1 MDLHYTDEDL
11 AFRDQVRA
19 FLDSH
24 LPRDLRDKVL
34 GHLRLSKDDFVR
46 WHRILAAQ
54 GWVAPGWPAEFGGP
68 GWTPIQ
74 RHIFEEECARAGTPR
89 VMPFGI
95 DMVAPVIMAFG
106 SQQQKEY
113 FLPRILS
120 CEDWWCQGY
129 SEPGSGSDLASLKTT
144 AVRGVDGEGE
154 HYIVNG
160 QKTWTTLAQHADM
173 IFCLVRTDSS
183 VRKQEGISFLLI
195 DMHSPGIT
203 VRPIIMLDEDHEV
216 NEVFFDNVRVPVA
229 NLVGQE
235 NRGWTYAKYLLGHE
249 RTGIAAVG
257 RSKRELAFLKRL
269 ARREQKNGRPLL
281 EDPLFAAK
289 VADLEIELMALEMTV
304 LRVLAQAGSGK
315 SQAPGPE
322 ASLLKV
328 RGTDIQQTLTELMLE
343 AAGPMALPFDAAFL
357 EGEREHSVAGD
368 DMAAPLA
375 SYYFNYRKTSIYGG
389 SNEIQR
395 NIITQMILGL

>member
-1 MDLHYTDEDL
+1 MDLHYSDEDL

-24 LPRDLRDKVL
+24 LPKDLQARVL
-34 GHLRLSKDDFVR
+34 THKRLSKDDFVR
-46 WHRILAAQ
+46 WHKILAAQ
-54 GWVAPGWPAEFGGP
+54 GWVAPGWPVEFGGP
-68 GWTPIQ
+68 GWTPVQ
-74 RHIFEEECARAGTPR
+74 RHLFEEECARAGTPR

-106 SQQQKEY
+106 SQEQKEY

-129 SEPGSGSDLASLKTT
+129 SEPGSGSDLASLKTS
-144 AVRGVDGEGE
+144 AVRGVDNEGD

-173 IFCLVRTDSS
+173 IFCLVRTDTS

-195 DMHSPGIT
+195 DMHSPGVT

-216 NEVFFDNVRVPVA
+216 NEVFFDNVRVPAA

-304 LRVLAQAGSGK
+304 LRVLAKANK
-315 SQAPGPE
+315 APGPE
-322 ASLLKV
+322 ASVLKV
-328 RGTDIQQTLTELMLE
+328 RGTDIQQALTELMLE
-343 AAGPMALPFDAAFL
+343 AAGPMALPFDPAYL
-357 EGEREHSVAGD
+357 EGDTEHSVAGD
-368 DMAAPLA
+368 DEAAPLA

>member
-1 MDLHYTDEDL
+1 MDLHYSDEDL

-24 LPRDLRDKVL
+24 LPKDLQAKVL
-34 GHLRLSKDDFVR
+34 NHLRLSKDDFVR
-46 WHRILAAQ
+46 WHKILAKQ
-54 GWVAPGWPAEFGGP
+54 GWVAPGWPAEYGGP
-68 GWTPIQ
+68 GWTPVQ

-106 SQQQKEY
+106 SREQKDY

-144 AVRGVDGEGE
+144 AVRGVDDEGE

-183 VRKQEGISFLLI
+183 VRKQEGISFLLV
-195 DMHSPGIT
+195 DMHAPGVT

-216 NEVFFDNVRVPVA
+216 NEVFFDNVRVPAA
-229 NLVGQE
+229 NLVGEE

-281 EDPLFAAK
+281 EDALFAAK

-304 LRVLAQAGSGK
+304 LRVLAKGNK
-315 SQAPGPE
+315 APGPE
-322 ASLLKV
+322 ASVLKV
-328 RGTDIQQTLTELMLE
+328 RGTDIQQALTELMLE
-343 AAGPMALPFDAAFL
+343 AAGPMALPFDPAYL
-357 EGEREHSVAGD
+357 EGEREHSIAD
-368 DMAAPLA
+368 DDDAAPLA

>member
-1 MDLHYTDEDL
+1 MDLRYSSADL

-24 LPRDLRDKVL
+24 LPQDLRAKVL

-46 WHRILAAQ
+46 WHRILAQQ

-68 GWTPIQ
+68 GWTPVQ

-106 SQQQKEY
+106 SQEQKEY

-129 SEPGSGSDLASLKTT
+129 SEPGAGSDLASLKTT
-144 AVRGVDGEGE
+144 AVRDGD
-154 HYIVNG
+154 HYVVNG

-173 IFCLVRTDSS
+173 IFCLVRTDSA
-183 VRKQEGISFLLI
+183 VRKQEGISFLLV
-195 DMHSPGIT
+195 DMHAPGVT

-257 RSKRELAFLKRL
+257 RSKRELHFLKRL
-269 ARREQKNGRPLL
+269 ARREQRNGRPLL

-289 VADLEIELMALEMTV
+289 VADLEIELMALETTV
-304 LRVLAQAGSGK
+304 LRVLAQAGK
-315 SQAPGPE
+315 APGPE

-343 AAGPMALPFDAAFL
+343 AAGPMALPFDPAFL
-357 EGEREHSVAGD
+357 EGEAEHSVADD

-375 SYYFNYRKTSIYGG
+375 AHYFNYRKTSIYGG